1 MIEFTDVSYSYDGT
15 HNALDHVSLS
25 IAEGEFVCILGS
37 NGSGKSTLAKHIN
50 ALLVPNKGTVTI
62 DGASTANAE
71 CTFGIRSHV
80 GMVFQNPDNQ
90 LVASLVENEVA
101 FGPENLGLGAQEIR
115 DRVTEALFACGLQG
129 FEKRETSAL
138 SGGEKQR
145 VAIAG
150 ALAMRP
156 RILVLDEATSMLDP
170 LGREGF
176 LRVVSRQHIAGKTI
190 VMITHSMEEAAI
202 AKRVVI
208 MQQGRILADGPTEAI
223 LTNVE
228 LLQSAGLELPF
239 TCQLAVELEK
249 LGIKI
254 KPCIT
259 QEACEEEICRL
270 F

>member
-1 MIEFTDVSYSYDGT
+1 MIEFSDVSFSYDGK
-15 HNALDHVSLS
+15 HNALDNVSLS
-25 IAEGEFVCILGS
+25 IEDGEFVCFLGS
-37 NGSGKSTLAKHIN
+37 NGSGKSTFAKHIN
-50 ALLVPNKGTVTI
+50 ALLVPDEGTVTI
-62 DGASTANAE
+62 YGISTADAE
-71 CTFGIRSHV
+71 RVFDIRSQV
-80 GMVFQNPDNQ
+80 GFVFQNPDNQ

-101 FGPENLGLGAQEIR
+101 FGPENLGLPATEIR
-115 DRVTEALFACGLQG
+115 SRVTEALFACGLQG

-176 LRVVSRQHIAGKTI
+176 LRVVCRQHEAGKTV

-202 AKRVVI
+202 AQRIVV
-208 MQQGRILADGPTEAI
+208 MQQGSILANGPTDEI

-239 TCQLAVELEK
+239 TCQLANELEK
-249 LGIKI
+249 LKIKI
-254 KPCIT
+254 KPCIR